1 MNIWFTE
8 DGVISLV
15 CCCLV
20 AEFCLILC
28 NPMVCSPLGFSV
40 HGILQAIIL
49 EWVGIS
55 SSVRSSWPRDWTQ
68 VSWIAGRFFTCWAI
82 IEESPFLLLMT
93 INSLVLYNKYSLPL
107 VSSGNCCASHGFK
120 MKCNLF
126 DKKPLSFPLFF
137 LQLFKLS
144 CEHVEL
150 DSCCCTADPPLPSL
164 WKRVSAA
171 SQWWDLLLISH
182 KSSANSFTPQF
193 LVH

>member
-1 MNIWFTE
+1 MELEDVKWKISEGWKLTE
-8 DGVISLV
+8 RMISH
-15 CCCLV
+15 
-20 AEFCLILC
+20 EYLIYRRWSHISCMLLFGRWVLSDLC
-28 NPMVCSPLGFSV
+28 DPMVCSPLGFSV

-68 VSWIAGRFFTCWAI
+68 VSCIAGRFFTCWAI

-137 LQLFKLS
+137 LQ
-144 CEHVEL
+144 
-150 DSCCCTADPPLPSL
+150 
-164 WKRVSAA
+164 
-171 SQWWDLLLISH
+171 
-182 KSSANSFTPQF
+182 
-193 LVH
+193 